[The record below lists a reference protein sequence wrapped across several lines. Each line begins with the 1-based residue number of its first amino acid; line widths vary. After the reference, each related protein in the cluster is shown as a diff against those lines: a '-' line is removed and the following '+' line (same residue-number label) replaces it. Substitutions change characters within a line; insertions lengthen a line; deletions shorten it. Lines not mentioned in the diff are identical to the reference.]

1 MPVLTCNA
9 CDKEFVDDTEQK
21 LHYKSEWHRYNL
33 KRKVAGVPG
42 VREAIFLARQSALA
56 EEKEKLNETPLLY
69 ACGLC
74 DKEYRSSKAHAQH
87 LKSKSHLARASQ
99 QPGHHD
105 ENSVTIKPLLR
116 HPRNETPRKA
126 KEDVEESDESEW
138 EEVDPDEEM
147 ISEATDS
154 LTDLKMNEHTSNCNM
169 DEDSGD
175 ECSGNLDPS
184 CCFMCDKEH
193 KTIESCMV
201 HMHKKHGFFI
211 PDVEYLKD
219 PKGFL
224 TYLGLKVRRDLLCL
238 YCNYRCLPFCSLEAV
253 RKHMEAKNHCRVHYG
268 DGDEEEEAELEE
280 FYDYSSSF
288 MDETGKQLISSDD
301 TGNSVEL
308 GSGGAELIITR
319 RTDDGR
325 AVRTLGSREFLR
337 YYRQKPRPTRTNDVA
352 ISASLAA
359 RYRSMGLATVQSRE
373 QMVKLKVLRAMNK
386 SGVEIM
392 RSKIGMKSNVI
403 RNLPKNIPY

>member
-1 MPVLTCNA
+1 MGKCAELMFLLSCM
-9 CDKEFVDDTEQK
+9 FFQ
-21 LHYKSEWHRYNL
+21 
-33 KRKVAGVPG
+33 VAGVPG

-105 ENSVTIKPLLR
+105 DNSVTIKPLLR

-175 ECSGNLDPS
+175 ECGENLDPS

-224 TYLGLKVRRDLLCL
+224 TYLGLKVEYVLPLSLFFPAFLNHFLCS
-238 YCNYRCLPFCSLEAV
+238 RSFPFSL
-253 RKHMEAKNHCRVHYG
+253 
-268 DGDEEEEAELEE
+268 
-280 FYDYSSSF
+280 
-288 MDETGKQLISSDD
+288 
-301 TGNSVEL
+301 
-308 GSGGAELIITR
+308 
-319 RTDDGR
+319 
-325 AVRTLGSREFLR
+325 
-337 YYRQKPRPTRTNDVA
+337 
-352 ISASLAA
+352 
-359 RYRSMGLATVQSRE
+359 YRSEGIYCACIATTDAYLSAV
-373 QMVKLKVLRAMNK
+373 
-386 SGVEIM
+386 
-392 RSKIGMKSNVI
+392 
-403 RNLPKNIPY
+403 